1 MKTKTTILA
10 LALIFLGTGL
20 LSAQTGKGKFLIGE
34 SINISF
40 GGVTPPTTM
49 NLGWGTYKV
58 KSDGDD
64 DRKSKRFSLN
74 LSPKFG
80 YFVANNLA
88 VGIDFGIV
96 TSKYESGDGDYKL
109 KYNQFTAGPFLRYY
123 VPTQKLLPY
132 AEVSYG
138 IGSSKHKNDDIN
150 VPENNRETKYFN
162 QQYGFGIGL
171 GVPLGEKVTFDSLI
185 GYQSFMYKAKE
196 DNEDNTR
203 SIFGVFGLKLG
214 VTIFL

>member
-1 MKTKTTILA
+1 MKTKTAILA
-10 LALIFLGTGL
+10 LTLIFLGTGL

-40 GGVTPPTTM
+40 GGTSLLTTM

-58 KSDGDD
+58 KSDNDD
-64 DRKSKRFSLN
+64 DRTSKRFSLN

-96 TSKYESGDGDYKL
+96 TSKYESGDGDYKQS
-109 KYNQFTAGPFLRYY
+109 YNQFTAGPFLRYY
-123 VPTQKLLPY
+123 VPTEKVLPY

-138 IGSSKHKNDDIN
+138 IGSSKHKTDNID
-150 VPENNRETKYFN
+150 VEHETKYFN

-171 GVPLGEKVTFDSLI
+171 GVPLGEKVTFDSQI
-185 GYQSFMYKAKE
+185 GYHSFMYKAKE
-196 DNEDNTR
+196 DNEDNRR

-214 VTIFL
+214 VTILL